1 MDDIYFGD
9 DKELI
14 NYILSNLSE
23 ENKKNITAEIVDD
36 VIAEMMNYY
45 ESKGFFDELV
55 GNDDDELEI
64 NTSEMVLL
72 IQEAVSKKTPITL
85 AQVEEILDL
94 EYQFD
99 NE

>member
-1 MDDIYFGD
+1 MEDIYFGD

-14 NYILSNLSE
+14 DFILSNLSE
-23 ENKKNITAEIVDD
+23 ENKKNITAELVDD

>member
-14 NYILSNLSE
+14 DFILSNLSE

>member
-14 NYILSNLSE
+14 DFILSNLSE

-72 IQEAVSKKTPITL
+72 IQEAVSKKTPITP

>member
-1 MDDIYFGD
+1 MEDIYFGD

-14 NYILSNLSE
+14 DYILSNLSE
-23 ENKKNITAEIVDD
+23 ESKKNITAEIVDD
-36 VIAEMMNYY
+36 VISEMMNYY

-55 GNDDDELEI
+55 GNDDDELEV

-85 AQVEEILDL
+85 DQVEEILDL
-94 EYQFD
+94 EYKFD

>member
-1 MDDIYFGD
+1 MEDIYFGD

-14 NYILSNLSE
+14 DFILSNLSE

>member
-1 MDDIYFGD
+1 MEDIYFGD

-14 NYILSNLSE
+14 DYILSNLSD

-36 VIAEMMNYY
+36 VISEMMNYY

-55 GNDDDELEI
+55 GNDDDELEV

-85 AQVEEILDL
+85 EQVEEILDL
-94 EYQFD
+94 EYKFD

>member
-1 MDDIYFGD
+1 MEDIYFGD

>member
-1 MDDIYFGD
+1 MEDIYFGD

-14 NYILSNLSE
+14 DYILSNLSD
-23 ENKKNITAEIVDD
+23 ENKKNITAEVVDD
-36 VIAEMMNYY
+36 VISEMMNYY

-55 GNDDDELEI
+55 GNDDDELEV

-85 AQVEEILDL
+85 EQVEEILDL
-94 EYQFD
+94 EYKFD